1 VADDDSRR
9 LTAAHAAKSADPGR
23 LSEQTLP
30 VVEVG
35 RGDNRSLLDRIF
47 EVSIILKGVDGAL
60 EMIGGLLLLLV
71 SAKTWHGWAVAVT
84 RQELSQD
91 PHDYIANHLLH
102 LTGHLAQTRVFGAIY
117 LLSHGAVKIV
127 LVVALLKRLWWA
139 YPVSIA
145 FLVAFIAYQ
154 LYRIAVAPTTGMIV
168 LTIFDVF
175 VTWLVWREY
184 QIHRRTGLDP
194 APAGGS

>member
-1 VADDDSRR
+1 MRAE
-9 LTAAHAAKSADPGR
+9 GR
-23 LSEQTLP
+23 
-30 VVEVG
+30 
-35 RGDNRSLLDRIF
+35 RSLLDRTF
-47 EVSIILKGVDGAL
+47 TVSIILKGVDGAL

-71 SAKTWHGWAVAVT
+71 PARTWHSWAVAIT

-102 LTGHLAQTRVFGAIY
+102 ATGHLDQTRVFGAIY

-139 YPVSIA
+139 YPVSLV
-145 FLVAFIAYQ
+145 FLLAFIAYQ
-154 LYRIAVAPTTGMIV
+154 LYRIVVAPTAGMIA
-168 LTIFDVF
+168 LTVFDVF

-184 QIHRRTGLDP
+184 QIHRRTSVDVPRGVS
-194 APAGGS
+194 A

>member
-1 VADDDSRR
+1 V
-9 LTAAHAAKSADPGR
+9 AKSADPAP
-23 LSEQTLP
+23 LSEQTPP
-30 VVEVG
+30 VLEVG
-35 RGDNRSLLDRIF
+35 RRENRSLLDRIF

-60 EMIGGLLLLLV
+60 EMIGGVLLLV
-71 SAKTWHGWAVAVT
+71 VPARLWHNWALAVT
-84 RQELSQD
+84 RHELSQD
-91 PHDYIANHLLH
+91 PHDYFANHLLH
-102 LTGHLAQTRVFGAIY
+102 ATGHLDQARVFGAIY

-154 LYRIAVAPTTGMIV
+154 LYRIAVAPTTGMV
-168 LTIFDVF
+168 ALTIFDVF

-184 QIHRRTGLDP
+184 QIHRRTPDDLT
-194 APAGGS
+194 AVGGR